1 MDTDVF
7 EGKDISLS
15 DGSCSL
21 RWSAGDPDVSLHVS
35 MLVNVFLS
43 FCFTL
48 KICFLMCLILVIL
61 PVLVSP

>member
-7 EGKDISLS
+7 EDKDISLS
-15 DGSCSL
+15 DGSYSL

-35 MLVNVFLS
+35 MLVNVFVI
-43 FCFTL
+43 FCFIL
-48 KICFLMCLILVIL
+48 KICFLVCLILVIL

>member
-7 EGKDISLS
+7 EDKDISLS
-15 DGSCSL
+15 DGSYSL

-35 MLVNVFLS
+35 MLLNVFLS

-48 KICFLMCLILVIL
+48 KKFFLMCLILVIL